1 MKKGISKNKVQRMR
15 NLVSGDYSKKTTIQS
30 GFKTKTTKH
39 VEGDV
44 WEERGK
50 TWTIKHGIKQ
60 TVTKLD
66 AAREVARIPMKCP
79 KCKCKMNRE
88 QHKFMYVRFKHCLFC
103 QLDEEEQMKKDGTY
117 EAWKN
122 SRIAT
127 NFEVWMQDKKEE
139 FKEFLKTRHSNK
151 QITEAGQIE
160 DWSGG
165 QSDEK
170 MIEEFDI
177 YINNE
182 MERLNTTLSSNKTN
196 EN

>member
-15 NLVSGDYSKKTTIQS
+15 NLVSGDYTKKTTIQS

-50 TWTIKHGIKQ
+50 TWTIRNGIKQ
-60 TVTKLD
+60 TITKLD
-66 AAREVARIPMKCP
+66 AAREFARIPMKCP
-79 KCKCKMNRE
+79 KCNGKMNRE
-88 QHKFMYVRFKHCLFC
+88 QHKFMYVRFNHCLFC
-103 QLDEEEQMKKDGTY
+103 QIDEEEQMKKDGTF

-122 SRIAT
+122 NRIAI
-127 NFEVWMQDKKEE
+127 NFELWVKDKKEE
-139 FKEFLKTRHSNK
+139 FKEFLKTRHSKK

-165 QSDEK
+165 QSDDE
-170 MIEEFDI
+170 MIAEFDI

-182 MERLNTTLSSNKTN
+182 IKRLKATLGSKE